1 MLNQKQLNL
10 LNDIFHS
17 VIKPVLEEEKEQ
29 FNHFMEK
36 VEEFEANTPSNNQI
50 KKIEEGLLNC
60 ISNQIIVPWLNKDYI
75 QPRYQN
81 IDNSKDIDM
90 NFEIQFS
97 NINNYSKNNMETIS
111 EKEIKLINEKSRQ
124 GIILNNNIFAA

>member
-60 ISNQIIVPWLNKDYI
+60 ISNQIIVPLLNKDYI